1 MRRDDPLALPVE
13 VLGELPFAVRDVV
26 SALDP
31 LLTDA
36 RRARIDEVLA
46 RRTRAVVP
54 VLDGL
59 CDPHNIAAVL
69 RSADAFGVQEVHVL
83 ERDARL
89 IASQRVTQGADRW
102 LDVVRHSDPLACV
115 RGLRERGYAV
125 YCAMMDGETTPEQL
139 AAIPRVALVFGNE
152 QDGVGGDLQRLC
164 DGRYTIPMRGFVQ
177 SLNVSVAAGL
187 TLYAATRGRPGDL
200 PQAELEV
207 LRARF
212 MWISVPEAH
221 AIVAEHLERRA
232 R

>member
-1 MRRDDPLALPVE
+1 MRRDDPLALPIE
-13 VLGELPFAVRDVV
+13 ALSELPFATSDVV
-26 SALDP
+26 QALDP

-36 RRARIDEVLA
+36 RRARIDEVLS

-59 CDPHNIAAVL
+59 CDPHNVAAVL
-69 RSADAFGVQEVHVL
+69 RSADAFGVQEVHVI
-83 ERDARL
+83 EGEAPL

-102 LDVVRHSDPLACV
+102 LEVVRHTDPQSCV
-115 RGLRERGYAV
+115 HALRARGYAV
-125 YCAMMDGETTPEQL
+125 YCAVMDGETTPEQL

-152 QDGVGGDLQRLC
+152 RDGVSCAVQGLC

-177 SLNVSVAAGL
+177 SLNVSVAAAL
-187 TLYAATRGRPGDL
+187 TLYAATQGRRGDL
-200 PQAELEV
+200 AGDELSA
-207 LRARF
+207 LRARY